1 MDEIS
6 KAVDVICVFDSRGEI
21 RPLRMRMEQEDQSLL
36 RVNIDEIIS
45 IRQISYV
52 GAEANIYLCRA
63 IICNREQLF
72 ELKYLIRSHSWKL
85 LQQIG

>member
-6 KAVDVICVFDSRGEI
+6 KPVDVICICDARGDI
-21 RPLRMRMEQEDQSLL
+21 RPLRIRMEQPDQSQL
-36 RVNIDEIIS
+36 RVNIDEIVS
-45 IRQISYV
+45 ARQIEYV

-63 IICNREQLF
+63 MVHDREQLF

-85 LQQIG
+85 LQMIS

>member
-6 KAVDVICVFDSRGEI
+6 KAVDVICVCDARGEI
-21 RPLRMRMEQEDQSLL
+21 RPLRMRMEQADQSML
-36 RVNIDEIIS
+36 RVNIDEIVTT
-45 IRQISYV
+45 RQISYV

-63 IICNREQLF
+63 TVHNRELLF

-85 LQQIG
+85 LQRIY